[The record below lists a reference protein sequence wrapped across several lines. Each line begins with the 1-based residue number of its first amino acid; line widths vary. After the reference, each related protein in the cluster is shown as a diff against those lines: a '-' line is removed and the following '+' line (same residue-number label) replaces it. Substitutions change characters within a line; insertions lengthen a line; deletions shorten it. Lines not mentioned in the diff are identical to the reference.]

1 MERGGAGIGAE
12 ALNSLRFYFTF
23 CMCAH
28 WCAVTGK
35 GAMIFIRFS
44 NGLEHTPKKIK
55 DCFSL
60 QKTIGLLRTFTLGHY
75 RVIYGYQISSLA
87 INK

>member
-1 MERGGAGIGAE
+1 MIAWYTSTINYNLGNSRIGGVREWGGAGIGAE

-28 WCAVTGK
+28 WCEVTGK

-44 NGLEHTPKKIK
+44 NGLEHTPQKIK
-55 DCFSL
+55 DCFNL
-60 QKTIGLLRTFTLGHY
+60 
-75 RVIYGYQISSLA
+75 
-87 INK
+87 